1 MKQVFKKDTK
11 IQVVRTDSD
20 NWYKVGE
27 IYTVHSYLEHEHAY
41 VVEEDY
47 DKWRDTAWID
57 AKDVEMYIDWSNA
70 PEGYDFWIVDDVDDE
85 GTMPPTFHKYVE
97 NYECYGACYVDEN
110 RSYWRADSSRIIIH
124 KRPEEKEQEMNEWKY
139 GLPPVGTEFEYS
151 FGNVY
156 WFKATSTYVV
166 GDSGV
171 VALCGTMESVV
182 EQYLDNEECEFR
194 PIKSKE
200 QEEKE
205 KAIAEMILAAEPDG
219 HLYNTASL
227 FCERLFNAG
236 WRKVE

>member
-1 MKQVFKKDTK
+1 MQQVFKKGTK
-11 IQVVRTDSD
+11 IQVVHADSD

-27 IYTVHSYLEHEHAY
+27 IYTVHSYLEREGAY
-41 VVEEDY
+41 VVEEQY
-47 DKWRDTAWID
+47 EVYKNSAWID
-57 AKDVEMYIDWSNA
+57 AKDVLQFVDWSKA
-70 PEGYDFWIVDDVDDE
+70 SEGYDFWIVDNE

-97 NYECYGACYVDEN
+97 NHECNGACYVDEN
-110 RSYWRADSSRIIIH
+110 GSYWCADSSRIIVH
-124 KRPEEKEQEMNEWKY
+124 KRPEEKEQEMKSEWKY
-139 GLPPVGTEFEYS
+139 GLPSIGIEFEYS
-151 FGNVY
+151 FGGNY

-171 VALCGTMESVV
+171 VALCETMESVV

-200 QEEKE
+200 QQEKE
-205 KAIAEMILAAEPDG
+205 EAIAEMVKVADPSG
-219 HLYNTASL
+219 HFYNIASL

>member
-1 MKQVFKKDTK
+1 MKQVFEKGTK
-11 IQVVRTDSD
+11 IQVVHSTSD
-20 NWYKVGE
+20 NWYRIRE
-27 IYTVHSYLEHEHAY
+27 IYTVHSYLEHKDAY

-57 AKDVEMYIDWSNA
+57 AKDVEMYVDW
-70 PEGYDFWIVDDVDDE
+70 Y
-85 GTMPPTFHKYVE
+85 T
-97 NYECYGACYVDEN
+97 
-110 RSYWRADSSRIIIH
+110 
-124 KRPEEKEQEMNEWKY
+124 KEQ
-139 GLPPVGTEFEYS
+139 LPPVGTEFEYS
-151 FGNVY
+151 FGNGY

-171 VALCGTMESVV
+171 VALCETMESVV

-200 QEEKE
+200 QQNKEE
-205 KAIAEMILAAEPDG
+205 AIAEMVKVADPSG